1 MTRPAA
7 PGLRIRKWDAGRWS
21 EVPDAVVTEEPLQ
34 LMLDG
39 EPLSVVMRTP
49 GQDIELALGLMY
61 AEGIARS
68 LDAIRKIRISAESDE
83 TESAIDIE
91 ASIVESN
98 QVDIHLAQAPRRK
111 PERSMLASSACG
123 VCGAVLIEDL
133 RRDLA
138 PLAAGPR
145 VSAALL
151 PQLVERLRTG
161 QGVFE
166 RTGGLHAAGLFTAG
180 GESICTREDIG
191 RHNAVDKVAG
201 RMLLDGR
208 LPANESILVVSGRAG
223 YEIVQKAITAGIPVV
238 AAVGAPSSLA
248 VALAREFQQ
257 TLVGFLRGQ
266 RFNVYSTPERLTS

>member
-21 EVPDAVVTEEPLQ
+21 EAPDAVVTEEPLQ

-68 LDAIRKIRISAESDE
+68 LDAIRMIRISAESDE
-83 TESAIDIE
+83 TDSAIDIE

-161 QGVFE
+161 QGVSE

-223 YEIVQKAITAGIPVV
+223 YEIVQKSITAGIPVL

-248 VALAREFQQ
+248 VALAREFGQ
-257 TLVGFLRGQ
+257 TLVGFLRGE
-266 RFNVYSTPERLTS
+266 RFNVYASPERLAD